1 MEVPIRNESNV
12 FLKSEI
18 ILLHY
23 VVVRLVLFDFFLAH
37 TCLRTE
43 SSNCSSLDV
52 DDSMHYFYPNCI
64 DGRLGVTFLWKYFG
78 QLSGSHCVN

>member
-1 MEVPIRNESNV
+1 MEVPTRNESNTS
-12 FLKSEI
+12 LKSEI

-52 DDSMHYFYPNCI
+52 DDSHALLLTRIALMDGLALHFY
-64 DGRLGVTFLWKYFG
+64 
-78 QLSGSHCVN
+78 GSISVN

>member
-1 MEVPIRNESNV
+1 MEVPIRNESNA

-37 TCLRTE
+37 TCRRTE
-43 SSNCSSLDV
+43 SSNCSTLDV
-52 DDSMHYFYPNCI
+52 DDSHALLLTRIAMM
-64 DGRLGVTFLWKYFG
+64 DGLRYISMEVFRSTKWVPL
-78 QLSGSHCVN
+78 C